1 MVNSH
6 IVYILT
12 HDYFEVWLQ
21 SRQVELHV
29 FAVNFR
35 AGSML
40 VICLFICWSPE
51 LSISWKKNIPH
62 HNATNSQN
70 ADMFYY

>member
-1 MVNSH
+1 MLFSNKTVLPSSLINMVNSH

-21 SRQVELHV
+21 SRQAELHA

-35 AGSML
+35 AGSIL
-40 VICLFICWSPE
+40 VICLFICWAPE
-51 LSISWKKNIPH
+51 LSIS
-62 HNATNSQN
+62 
-70 ADMFYY
+70 